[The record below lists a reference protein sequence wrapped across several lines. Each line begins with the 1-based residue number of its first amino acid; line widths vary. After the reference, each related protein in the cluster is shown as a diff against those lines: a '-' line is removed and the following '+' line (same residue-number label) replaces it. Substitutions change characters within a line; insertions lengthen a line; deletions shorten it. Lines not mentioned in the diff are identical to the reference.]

1 MNYQGLQA
9 NISFYIILTL
19 KMMIQILSLL
29 IVLLLTVEQCT
40 TAAVQGNHIV
50 SGVSNSKPF
59 IIETS
64 RDKRC
69 SSLTPNV
76 TTNTPYIQIL
86 QGRDGRDGIQ
96 GPPGPPGRDG
106 TNGKHG
112 MKGEKGESGPPGPS
126 GPRNGGVV
134 FTRWGRTTCP
144 TTNDTELLYKGKA
157 AGSCHDQT
165 GGGAN
170 YICLPNQPEFLSYTP
185 GVYQWQSYIYGAE
198 YETYGGP
205 LGPLQ
210 DHNVPCVVCYVSTRV
225 SYLMIPAK
233 VTCPKTWTTEYQG
246 YLMAEQYNHKRNTV
260 YECVDKDAESIPG
273 SAASTNGAL
282 FYHAQ
287 TQCNGLLCPPY
298 DKEKELACVVCT
310 K

>member
-1 MNYQGLQA
+1 MKV
-9 NISFYIILTL
+9 F
-19 KMMIQILSLL
+19 K
-29 IVLLLTVEQCT
+29 
-40 TAAVQGNHIV
+40 
-50 SGVSNSKPF
+50 SNLF

-69 SSLTPNV
+69 ISPTTNV

-96 GPPGPPGRDG
+96 GPPGLAGTPGRDG
-106 TNGKHG
+106 TNGKDG
-112 MKGEKGESGPPGPS
+112 TKGNKGEPGPQGPP

-157 AGSCHDQT
+157 AGSSWDQT

-170 YICLPNQPEFLSYTP
+170 YICLPDEPEFLSYTP
-185 GVYQWQSYIYGAE
+185 GISDAQSYIYGSE
-198 YETYGGP
+198 YETYYGP
-205 LGPLQ
+205 FAPLN
-210 DHNVPCVVCYVSTRV
+210 DHNVPCVVCYASTRV

-233 VTCPKTWTTEYQG
+233 ITCPKTWTTEYQG
-246 YLMAEQYNHKRNTV
+246 YLMAERFSHKRNVV
-260 YECVDKDAESIPG
+260 YECVDKDTESIPG
-273 SAASTNGAL
+273 SVANTNGAT
-282 FYHAQ
+282 FYHVQA
-287 TQCNGLLCPPY
+287 QCNGLLCPPY
-298 DKEKELACVVCT
+298 DQEKELACVVCT

>member
-1 MNYQGLQA
+1 M
-9 NISFYIILTL
+9 ITL
-19 KMMIQILSLL
+19 
-29 IVLLLTVEQCT
+29 
-40 TAAVQGNHIV
+40 
-50 SGVSNSKPF
+50 
-59 IIETS
+59 ETS

-69 SSLTPNV
+69 TSPTPNV

-96 GPPGPPGRDG
+96 GPPGPAGTPGRDG
-106 TNGKHG
+106 TNGK
-112 MKGEKGESGPPGPS
+112 KGDRGEPGPS

-144 TTNDTELLYKGKA
+144 TTNDTEKLYQGKA
-157 AGSCHDQT
+157 AGSDHLEH

-170 YICLPNQPEFLSYTP
+170 YICLTDEPEFLSYTP
-185 GVYQWQSYIYGAE
+185 GISDLQSYIYGAE
-198 YETYGGP
+198 YEAYQNSGP
-205 LGPLQ
+205 LGSLH
-210 DHNVPCVVCYVSTRV
+210 DHNVPCVVCYVSTRI

-233 VTCPKTWTTEYQG
+233 ITCPKTWTTEYQG
-246 YLMAEQYNHKRNTV
+246 YLMAERFNHKRNAV

-273 SAASTNGAL
+273 SVASTSGAL
-282 FYHAQ
+282 FYHVQA
-287 TQCNGLLCPPY
+287 QCNGILCPPY

>member
-1 MNYQGLQA
+1 
-9 NISFYIILTL
+9 
-19 KMMIQILSLL
+19 MIQILSLL
-29 IVLLLTVEQCT
+29 VVLLLNVEQCT
-40 TAAVQGNHIV
+40 TAVVQGNHIV
-50 SGVSNSKPF
+50 SRVFNSNSS

-69 SSLTPNV
+69 TYPAPNV
-76 TTNTPYIQIL
+76 TDTPYIQIL

-96 GPPGPPGRDG
+96 GLPGPAGIPGRDG
-106 TNGKHG
+106 TNGKDG
-112 MKGEKGESGPPGPS
+112 MKGNKGEPGPQGPP

-144 TTNDTELLYKGKA
+144 TTNDTEILYKGKA
-157 AGSCHDQT
+157 AGSHYNQF

-170 YICLPNQPEFLSYTP
+170 YICLPNEPEFLSYTP
-185 GVYQWQSYIYGAE
+185 GISDSQSYIYGTE
-198 YETYGGP
+198 YQTQAGP
-205 LGPLQ
+205 LSPLK

-233 VTCPKTWTTEYQG
+233 ITCPKTWTSEYQG
-246 YLMAEQYNHKRNTV
+246 YLMAERNNAKNNAV
-260 YECVDKDAESIPG
+260 YECVDKNAESIPG
-273 SAASTNGAL
+273 SVANINAAS
-282 FYHAQ
+282 FYHVQ